1 MSVPKKN
8 DVDSMSNSSR
18 TAPEPTEAVSHVN
31 ASAQQITYVNGMPF
45 TESQLKAF
53 LDFKLTPGT
62 RAATTEEILA
72 MLIK

>member
-1 MSVPKKN
+1 MSVPKKI
-8 DVDSMSNSSR
+8 DVDSMSNFAR
-18 TAPEPTEAVSHVN
+18 AAPKPTEAATHVDD
-31 ASAQQITYVNGMPF
+31 SAQQITYRHGMPF

-62 RAATTEEILA
+62 RATTTEEILA